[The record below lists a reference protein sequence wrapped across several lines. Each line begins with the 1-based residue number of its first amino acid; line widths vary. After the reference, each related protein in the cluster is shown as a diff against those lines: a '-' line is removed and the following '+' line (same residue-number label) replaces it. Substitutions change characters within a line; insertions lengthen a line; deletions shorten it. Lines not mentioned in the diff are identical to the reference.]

1 MSIVLDKVTDVQ
13 DQIVGAFSLVKEPVT
28 SGVTTVVDFVTDKV
42 PTVPALPF
50 AEYVPTPAEFV
61 NNQYR
66 FAKQV
71 IDAQKDLYLS
81 IAKAAA
87 PLTNQLLARGTVV
100 RTVSAPKITVSTPK
114 VTTTRKPAARKT
126 TARKPAARKTTA
138 RTGA

>member
-28 SGVTTVVDFVTDKV
+28 TGVSTVVDFVTEKI

-50 AEYVPTPAEFV
+50 AEYVPTPVELV

-81 IAKAAA
+81 VAKAAA
-87 PLTNQLLARGTVV
+87 PLTNQLLARTTVV
-100 RTVSAPKITVSTPK
+100 KTVSAPKITVSAPK
-114 VTTTRKPAARKT
+114 VTTRKT
-126 TARKPAARKTTA
+126 TARKPAARKSA
-138 RTGA
+138 

>member
-28 SGVTTVVDFVTDKV
+28 TGVTTVVDFVTEKI

-50 AEYVPTPAEFV
+50 AEYVPTPVELV

-81 IAKAAA
+81 VAKAAA
-87 PLTNQLLARGTVV
+87 PLTNQLLARTTVV
-100 RTVSAPKITVSTPK
+100 KTVSAPKITVSAPK
-114 VTTTRKPAARKT
+114 VTTRKT
-126 TARKPAARKTTA
+126 TARKPAARKSA
-138 RTGA
+138 